1 MICYFAKRDMTIL
14 LNASTGLSSGDAYI
28 YDDKKIESIEN
39 GQDTFSCF
47 LGYSDGNRKKAEA
60 AAEVGNYIL
69 KKSDKDEFYTII
81 ESECDPIS
89 REIYIYAEAAGLDLI
104 GEMCDAFEASSPM
117 SLAQYASKWLYDTGF
132 EIGIDE
138 SEGEM
143 ALSWEDS
150 ETATARILSTAEK
163 FGCEVSYRYEID
175 RLSIEHK
182 YVDFHARR
190 GNIVLE
196 PLRRGRD
203 YESMRVHKSIENIA
217 TALKVTGGTPDGA
230 GIHRDSDSSYT
241 WVKFSAFATGRDEE
255 NSASM
260 QDDSEGMQFI
270 GISAGHATDEEGE
283 DPDEYV
289 WGMIRKATG
298 IYAVPSVKGYRESN
312 DIGGRARY
320 TWVMFATDEYGS
332 NMSDQ
337 PTDRS
342 YIGLALHK
350 TSETK
355 GTLTSQYTWY
365 PMDYSKGCRDIYI
378 NPGTG
383 AVSEGNGLYTW
394 IKFANSA
401 DGSNMSDSPSGK
413 SFIGIAFHRTSSIKT
428 TTASDY
434 EWHEISLRTTTGG
447 VALFSPFYPGVRQ
460 NDGTYLWYKFAMDG
474 TGKDM
479 SGAPN
484 NRPYLG
490 IAYDQTSCIQSES
503 PADYEW
509 DLIDA
514 DESSEV
520 TLKGMDYN
528 DGDFWVDS
536 AGRLRSEV
544 ALSKWSRY
552 ISPDE
557 SGTDVGHI
565 VGEFDSDITNQD
577 DLLNEAIAELKRR
590 REPEITYEIDL
601 IKFPEGLGIGD
612 TVPIVDIEGGL
623 YLTARLLKLTT
634 SEEKKTHTAVFGE
647 YTRISTTLSDQI
659 EKLTAQQREAER
671 YKYTWVVY
679 ADSAEGDNIRIN
691 SIDASFMGVAYNKAT
706 PTPDLTDPFE
716 YTWSLIGA
724 GETGILSVTYYYLLQ
739 DESANPPTKPVED
752 TPAGWSTAEPSY
764 TEGSTDVL
772 YSVIKTTY
780 TDGSFE
786 YGEVSISSSYAAARA
801 AYTQALEAKKSATNY
816 VSADS
821 TGLMVANMADGN
833 TYTPGTVPSGVK
845 NTFIGNESFDI
856 RDGTSS
862 LASFGTTTR
871 IGRQGAAHLEQSA
884 SGLKVVGA
892 DGDNYVNIGAQSSST
907 SWAVEEYI
915 VPGTETDE
923 EGMTTNGNA
932 EIGLPI
938 ELASGQ
944 NMTLTID
951 SAYTIPVGTAYS
963 YTGENYAIAYDGSY
977 TISITNM
984 SASAITA
991 TIRYAITQPT
1001 DYGITARTPD
1011 ATRIKARTVVNNE
1024 LIAEAGLYSNVAGN
1038 AGLFDAK
1045 RGKWIVLNDVSGN
1058 TKIPGLTPKL
1068 LYASKVSAPATKG
1081 SWNYMDIQLSQW
1093 AVIAIRALVHNVI
1106 QFLVFFSTASQLNQQ
1121 ISDRPT
1127 QTLYVRG
1134 GFMAN
1139 WSTNRIYVRWLDGT
1153 AEHHEVSFD
1162 RVYGLIRK

>member
-14 LNASTGLSSGDAYI
+14 MHASTGLRRGVYI
-28 YDDKKIESIEN
+28 YDDKKVENIET
-39 GQDTFSCF
+39 GQDTISFYLRYGS
-47 LGYSDGNRKKAEA
+47 GNRKKAEA

-69 KKSDKDEFYTII
+69 KKSDNDEFYTII
-81 ESECDPIS
+81 ESDSNPIK

-104 GEMCDAFEASSPM
+104 GEMCEAYEAPAPM
-117 SLAQYASKWLYDTGF
+117 TLAQYASRWLYDTGF
-132 EIGIDE
+132 EVGADE
-138 SEGEM
+138 SDGATM
-143 ALSWEDS
+143 ALAWEDS
-150 ETATARILSTAEK
+150 ETATARILSTAEQ
-163 FGCEVSYRYEID
+163 FGMEVSYRYDIH
-175 RLSIEHK
+175 RLSIKHK
-182 YVDFHARR
+182 YIDFHTKR
-190 GNIVLE
+190 GSTVYE

-203 YESMRVHKSIENIA
+203 FENFRVKKSIENIA
-217 TALKVTGGTPDGA
+217 TALRVTGGTPDGA
-230 GIHRDSDSSYT
+230 GIHRDSDNTYT
-241 WVKFSAFATGRDEE
+241 WVKFSEYSDGYDDE

-260 QDDSEGMQFI
+260 QDDPDGMQFI
-270 GISAGHATDEEGE
+270 GISAGHSTDEESE
-283 DPDEYV
+283 TPTDYL
-289 WGMIRKATG
+289 WAMIKKATG
-298 IYAVPSVKGYRESN
+298 IYAIPSTTGYRESK
-312 DIGGRARY
+312 DISGKARY
-320 TWVMFATDEYGS
+320 TWVMFATDENGS
-332 NMSDQ
+332 SMSDQ
-337 PTDRS
+337 PDDRS

-350 TSETK
+350 TTATK
-355 GTLTSQYTWY
+355 GALASQYTWY
-365 PMDYSKGCRDIYI
+365 PMDSTAGNRDVFVS
-378 NPGTG
+378 PSTG
-383 AVSEGNGLYTW
+383 AISEGGGLYTW
-394 IKFANSA
+394 IKFADDT
-401 DGSNMSDSPSGK
+401 DGTNMSNSPVGRAYIGMACHQDSSTE
-413 SFIGIAFHRTSSIKT
+413 STDA
-428 TTASDY
+428 ADY
-434 EWHEISLRTTTGG
+434 DWQLITLNSTTGG
-447 VALFSPFYPGVRQ
+447 IVLFNPCYPGIRQ
-460 NDGTYLWYKFAMDG
+460 SDGKFIWYQFAADG
-474 TGKDM
+474 TGTNIA
-479 SGAPN
+479 GTPT

-490 IAYDQTSCIQSES
+490 LAYDQTSGVQTRD

-514 DESSEV
+514 DTSSEV

-536 AGRLRSEV
+536 VGRLRSEV
-544 ALSKWSRY
+544 ALEQWSRY

-557 SGTDVGHI
+557 TGTDVGHI
-565 VGEFDSDITNQD
+565 VGEFTSDATNQD
-577 DLLNEAIAELKRR
+577 DLLADAIAELTKR
-590 REPEITYEIDL
+590 REPDVTYEIDL
-601 IKFPEGLGIGD
+601 IKLPDGLSIGD
-612 TVPIVDIEGGL
+612 TVPIVDAEGEL
-623 YLTARLLKLTT
+623 YLNARLLQMETC
-634 SEEKKTHTAVFGE
+634 EEKGKYTATFGE
-647 YTRISTTLSDQI
+647 FVRVSSTLSDQLAR
-659 EKLTAQQREAER
+659 LTAQQREAER

-679 ADSAEGDNIRIN
+679 ADTATGDGIRTDPT
-691 SIDASFMGVAYNKAT
+691 DASYMGVAYNKSTQT
-706 PTPDLTDPFE
+706 PNLEDPFV

-772 YSVIKTTY
+772 YSVMKTTY

-801 AYTQALEAKKSATNY
+801 AYAQALEAKKSATNY

-884 SGLKVVGA
+884 SGLKVIGA
-892 DGDNYVNIGAQSSST
+892 DDDNYVNIGAQSSST
-907 SWAVEEYI
+907 AWEVEEYI

-923 EGMTTNGNA
+923 EGITTNGVA
-932 EIGLPI
+932 EIRLPN

-951 SAYTIPVGTAYS
+951 SAFSIPVGAAYS
-963 YTGENYAIAYDGSY
+963 YTGTDYAITYDGSY
-977 TISITNM
+977 TITITNT
-984 SASAITA
+984 SANALTA

-1058 TKIPGLTPKL
+1058 TKIPALTPKL
-1068 LYASKVSAPATKG
+1068 LYASTVSAPATKN
-1081 SWNYMDIQLSQW
+1081 SWNYMDIQLSEW
-1093 AVIAIRALVHNVI
+1093 AVIAIRAKVHNVI

-1134 GFMAN
+1134 GFMTN